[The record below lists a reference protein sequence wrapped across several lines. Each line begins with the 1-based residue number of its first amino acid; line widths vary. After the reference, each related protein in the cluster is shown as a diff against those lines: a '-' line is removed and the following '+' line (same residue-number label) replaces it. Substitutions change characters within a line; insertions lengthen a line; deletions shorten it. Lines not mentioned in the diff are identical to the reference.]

1 MLPSMSVVRRD
12 FERGEHD
19 LARLLDQPIFESW
32 QRCYANNLQMAGH
45 VDYGFLAP
53 DQFKDIFLFQ
63 KPLLDCSR
71 KHLDALYQSLGG
83 AGWSVLLTDNYCQVL
98 DVRRSKNIAEPKIM
112 DAFRQGAVLSEELI
126 GTSAMSCALTSE
138 TFVSVFGPEH
148 YKEFHKSFNCAAV
161 PVYDP
166 LGVVCATVD
175 ITNEA
180 PNRDAAAFYLLEACA
195 RSIQNELIMSIPN
208 AIVIEL
214 QSGTGQFGA
223 NNIVLAFSYEQ
234 MVIGANIVAE
244 RFFKLDLKRQSIH
257 FEGLFDES
265 FSVLFDQGL
274 LKNQSFNLNLSG
286 GISLQGRVLNVPR
299 SEQGRLFQSGEL
311 NPAEL
316 SEEGKGLEENSL
328 EGKNSSL
335 KKLKND
341 KTETSIAKPYFGD
354 QRIHAAIDNGLKA
367 IGRLPVLILGESG
380 VGKEVVARYLHQFSP
395 ASKGQLVSLNCA
407 SIPESLIE
415 SELFGYEA
423 GTFTGANR
431 EGRAG
436 KIQQANGGTLFL
448 DEIGDMPVALQTRL
462 LRVLE
467 TRAVV
472 RLGSAKSETVQ
483 FQLICATHRNIS
495 SAIEAGAFRRDL
507 FYRISGFEITIP
519 PLRERN
525 DISGVSKLILADE
538 SGGQR
543 QLSDETLH
551 YINRYSWPGNV
562 RELRN
567 ALIYADTLAEPGRP
581 IEPGDLPDIV
591 CPNRSVNNET
601 NSKFKTSK
609 IKATCDDMILDAIE
623 CFDGNLSQAAKYLG
637 IARSTLYR
645 KLEKIQS
652 EVLIK
657 KGRS

>member
-1 MLPSMSVVRRD
+1 MLPNMSVVRRD
-12 FERGEHD
+12 FERGQHD
-19 LARLLDQPIFESW
+19 LARLLDKPIFDSW
-32 QRCYANNLQMAGH
+32 QRCYSNNLLMAGH
-45 VDYGFLAP
+45 VDYGFLAS

-83 AGWSVLLTDNYCQVL
+83 AGWSVLLTDNVCQVL
-98 DVRRSKNIAEPKIM
+98 DVRRSKNIAEPRIM

-126 GTSAMSCALTSE
+126 GTSAMSCAITSE
-138 TFVSVFGPEH
+138 RFVSVFGPEH

-166 LGVVCATVD
+166 LGSVCATVD

-180 PNRDAAAFYLLEACA
+180 PNRDPAAFYLLEACA
-195 RSIQNELIMSIPN
+195 RNIQNELIMSIPN

-223 NNIVLAFSYEQ
+223 NSIVLAFSYEQ
-234 MVIGANIVAE
+234 TVIGANIVAE
-244 RFFKLDLKRQSIH
+244 RFFKLDLKHQSIY

-274 LKNQSFNLNLSG
+274 LRSQSFNLNLSG
-286 GISLQGRVLNVPR
+286 GISLHGRVLNVPR
-299 SEQGRLFQSGEL
+299 SEQERLFQSGEL
-311 NPAEL
+311 NPPEL
-316 SEEGKGLEENSL
+316 SFQQKGFDQNRLEKHSQDY
-328 EGKNSSL
+328 KNRVL
-335 KKLKND
+335 KKKEAEKID
-341 KTETSIAKPYFGD
+341 SSAAKPYFGD

-395 ASKGQLVSLNCA
+395 ARKGQLVTLNCA

-423 GTFTGANR
+423 GTFTGASR

-436 KIQQANGGTLFL
+436 KIQQANGGSLFL

-467 TRAVV
+467 TREVV
-472 RLGSAKSETVQ
+472 RLGSAKSESVQ
-483 FQLICATHRNIS
+483 FQLICATHKNIS
-495 SAIEAGAFRRDL
+495 GAIENGAFRRDL

-519 PLRERN
+519 PLRERD
-525 DISGVSKLILADE
+525 DIRGVSKLILADE
-538 SGGQR
+538 SDGQR
-543 QLSDETLH
+543 QLTDEALH

-567 ALIYADTLAEPGRP
+567 ALIYADTLAEPGRS

-591 CPNRSVNNET
+591 YANRSVSDATIENFT
-601 NSKFKTSK
+601 TST
-609 IKATCDDMILDAIE
+609 IKASCDEMILEAIE
-623 CFDGNLSQAAKYLG
+623 RFEGNLTQAAKYLG

-645 KLEKIQS
+645 KMEKLQS
-652 EVLIK
+652 
-657 KGRS
+657 